1 VYDEAILITVR
12 WVQEAAV
19 MFDMPQIDTLLPAWQ
34 HFQAAGRLDG
44 APVPPPVAHSWQRC
58 AAHEV
63 QWPLLGTTH
72 ESTEEARALLPIV
85 RPMLE
90 DVFQH
95 IEGLGGILAFTDVR
109 GVVVDGL
116 GDRAAVQAAARV
128 GCLPGALWSEEQRG
142 TNAFALALIDAAPA
156 SVVGAGH
163 FCAELHPFYASA
175 APIFDGL
182 GLPIGAVGVLGRRE
196 GYHAH
201 SLGMVAAAAQAIT
214 NQLQA
219 HLWLGNTNEHLSELS
234 AILQTLSEGVMLLT
248 HAGVI
253 SRLNARAGQL
263 LGLLPARATGRRLR
277 DLMEIPPRLAHAL
290 AQHHELLDEEIVFQ
304 VHGNRTPC
312 VCTLKIIAPAPAALS
327 VVLAHLPGGTGLALT
342 AAAPVGGCV
351 LSLRPIARVQR
362 LIHRMTGAR
371 ARMTFAD
378 IVGTSAPLADAL
390 RLARIAATST
400 ATVLLRGETGTGK
413 DLFAQSIHTGSDRAS
428 GPFVAINC
436 AAIPREL
443 ITSELFG
450 YEGGAFTG
458 ADREGRPGKF
468 ELANGGTLFLD
479 EIGDMPRDLQTSL
492 LRALETRTI
501 TRIGGQQVIS
511 VDVRII
517 AATHKPL
524 EAAVADGAFR
534 ADLFYRLNV
543 FTIHVPSLRERA
555 EDIPALL
562 FLLLRRHSATLGH
575 AITVAPDALAALM
588 AYPWP
593 GNIRELENTIE
604 RAVYVAE
611 DATIRWRD
619 LPHDVRAA
627 LPASAA
633 PPALVTA
640 SASPAVPSL
649 RQERAQSE
657 ADAIRRALEATD
669 GNVTE
674 AARLLGIS
682 RATLWRRRAKLA
694 PEEGI

>member
-1 VYDEAILITVR
+1 MIINPSMPAYDAL
-12 WVQEAAV
+12 A
-19 MFDMPQIDTLLPAWQ
+19 DAWQ
-34 HFQAAGRLDG
+34 AFQDGDTAAL
-44 APVPPPVAHSWQRC
+44 AALPPPIAHSWLRC
-58 AAHEV
+58 AARRV
-63 QWPLLGTTH
+63 AWPAVDSPL
-72 ESTEEARALLPIV
+72 EAADAARVLLPIV
-85 RPMLE
+85 RPALE
-90 DVFQH
+90 DVYQH
-95 IEGLGGILAFTDVR
+95 IEGAGSVIAFADVQ
-109 GVVVDGL
+109 GNIVDGV
-116 GDRAAVQAAARV
+116 GDLAAADELGSV
-128 GCLPGALWSEEQRG
+128 GFVPGAVWREEQRG
-142 TNAFALALIDAAPA
+142 TNAFALALIEAFPI

-163 FCAELHPFYASA
+163 YCAELHPYSASA
-175 APIFDGL
+175 APIYDGL
-182 GLPIGAVGVLGRRE
+182 GRPIGVIGVLGRRTA
-196 GYHAH
+196 YHPH
-201 SLGMVAAAAQAIT
+201 SLGMVAAAAQAVT
-214 NQLQA
+214 NQLQTQV
-219 HLWLGNTNEHLSELS
+219 WLSNANEHLSELA
-234 AILQTLSEGVMLLT
+234 AILQTLSEGVILLT
-248 HAGVI
+248 RDEVI
-253 SRLNARAGQL
+253 SRLNARAAHL
-263 LGLLPARATGRRLR
+263 LGLNPARATGRRLR
-277 DLMEIPPRLAHAL
+277 DLLTVPPPLMHAL
-290 AQHHELLDEEIVFQ
+290 AHGHELLDEEIVFQ
-304 VHGNRTPC
+304 VNGNRTPC
-312 VCTLKIIAPAPAALS
+312 VCTLKGIAPAPAALS
-327 VVLAHLPGGTGLALT
+327 LLPAHLPVGSAGLAVT
-342 AAAPVGGCV
+342 PVAPVAGFV

-371 ARMTFAD
+371 ARMRFSD
-378 IVGTSAPLADAL
+378 IVGASPAITDAL
-390 RLARIAATST
+390 RLARIAATSN
-400 ATVLLRGETGTGK
+400 ATVLLRGATGTGK
-413 DLFAQSIHTGSDRAS
+413 DLFAQSIHTGSDRAD

-543 FTIHVPSLRERA
+543 FTIHVPPLRERA

-562 FLLLRRHSATLGH
+562 YVILSRHSATLGH
-575 AITVAPDALAALM
+575 AITVDPAALAVLL

-611 DATIRWRD
+611 DGIIRPRD
-619 LPHDVRAA
+619 LPQDVRAA
-627 LPASAA
+627 AGAAGTDMPPTIPTLP
-633 PPALVTA
+633 PEM
-640 SASPAVPSL
+640 PSL
-649 RQERAQSE
+649 RWERAQSE
-657 ADAIRRALEATD
+657 AEAIRRALAATD

-682 RATLWRRRAKLA
+682 RATLWRRRAKLLEYA
-694 PEEGI
+694 RARQTE